1 MRNPTFILSK
11 YFDSSADFLRYLAKR
26 GFSVGLLQ
34 GDSSLERGLRA
45 FRKADRLWFDGIGP
59 LFDELV
65 DRQHSTW
72 LPRAV
77 LHIQGSEI
85 ARLKAPDCWWLVSDV
100 VVSSSLDA
108 ERIKALGPF
117 QPHKVR
123 IHVIPSAYDLDLV
136 HGRLPWEELEDLF
149 WVLKLPTNG
158 LTLEQWKVNRRV
170 ADHCAGKVL
179 VQGSAPDEFMDHL
192 RVGLGCE
199 VAQDQADLN
208 GSSIDTLVLWEGLD
222 RERTIESLRVGLERR
237 NGGGR
242 IIGLGKERPRGD
254 EVGVH
259 ALAGLFREAVADC
272 PEMTVQIERP
282 MVIAQNGGTRQA
294 SKASPTIEFSGGPPP
309 LSVVVPVHNDGR
321 RICRALNSLCGQT
334 YPDFEIL
341 VIDDGSTDE
350 TAEVVREFTDKRIR
364 YVYKEHS
371 GRPETRNLG
380 VQEARGAYIAW
391 LDSDDE
397 ATPNRI
403 QALLDVVRTRP
414 RVDVVHSSALIAN
427 DKGDLIEY
435 RRYED
440 FTREE
445 LPSLLFHGLIGI
457 CPLLQSTTMVRRGL
471 YDEIG
476 GYDPYF
482 LRCQDYDFWV
492 RTAAVDT
499 KYFRIDTPTVIKHQ
513 TPKEPG
519 HVQTVLHY
527 YYVLA
532 RKMSDLFGDE
542 RLAGPAVRELGDP
555 PSLEIAR
562 TLATLAMKRTA
573 PPEHEIF
580 QTIASYIKQTLTH
593 GSEPACAEAH
603 SILGS
608 LLLFL
613 GDTKGGVRECERAL
627 RLDPDLE
634 EGKRNLKSAILRM
647 VQEGM
652 YDTRA

>member
-11 YFDSSADFLRYLAKR
+11 YFDSTPDFLRYLARR

-34 GDSSLERGLRA
+34 GDSRLEKGLRA

-59 LFDELV
+59 LFEELV
-65 DRQHSTW
+65 SRQHSTW

-77 LHIQGSEI
+77 LHIQGDEI
-85 ARLKAPDCWWLVSDV
+85 ASLKASACWWLVSDV
-100 VVSSSLDA
+100 VVSSSRDA

-117 QPHKVR
+117 QPHNVR

-149 WVLKLPTNG
+149 RVLKLPTNG
-158 LTLEQWKVNRRV
+158 LTLEQWKINRKV
-170 ADHCAGKVL
+170 ARHCAGRVL
-179 VQGSAPDEFMDHL
+179 VQGPAPDEFVDHL
-192 RVGLGCE
+192 RIGLGCE
-199 VAQDQADLN
+199 VARNEADLS
-208 GSSIDTLVLWEGLD
+208 GPSLDTLVLWEGLD
-222 RERTIESLRVGLERR
+222 RERTIEGLRLGLGQG
-237 NGGGR
+237 NGGRR
-242 IIGLGKERPRGD
+242 IIGLGKPHPRGD
-254 EVGVH
+254 EVGVQ
-259 ALAGLFREAVADC
+259 ALAGLFRNAVSQC
-272 PEMTVQIERP
+272 PEMTVQTERP
-282 MVIAQNGGTRQA
+282 LVIAQNGGTAQA
-294 SKASPTIEFSGGPPP
+294 SKPPTKIEFSGDLPL
-309 LSVVVPVHNDGR
+309 LSVVVPVHNDGC
-321 RICRALNSLCGQT
+321 RIHRALNSLCGQT
-334 YPDFEIL
+334 YSDFEIL

-350 TAEVVREFTDKRIR
+350 TAQVVREFRDNRIR
-364 YVYKEHS
+364 YVYKEHT

-380 VQEARGAYIAW
+380 IQEAEGEYIAW

-403 QALLDVVRTRP
+403 RALLDVVRTQP
-414 RVDVVHSSALIAN
+414 QVDVVHSSALIAN
-427 DKGDLIEY
+427 DEGDLIEY

-445 LPSLLFHGLIGI
+445 LPSLLFHGLVGI
-457 CPLLQSTTMVRRGL
+457 CPLLQSTTMVRRNL

-492 RTAAVDT
+492 RTAAADT

-519 HVQTVLHY
+519 HVQTVLDY

-532 RKMSDLFGDE
+532 RKMADLFGEE
-542 RLAGPAVRELGDP
+542 RLAGPAAREVGEP
-555 PSLEIAR
+555 PSLEIAK
-562 TLATLAMKRTA
+562 TLATLAIKRAAT
-573 PPEHEIF
+573 PDHEIF
-580 QTIASYIKQTLTH
+580 QTIASYIKQTVAH
-593 GSEPACAEAH
+593 GSAPVRAEAH
-603 SILGS
+603 SLLGS

-613 GDTKGGVRECERAL
+613 GDTKAGIRECERAL
-627 RLDPDLE
+627 QLDPDLE
-634 EGKRNLKSAILRM
+634 EAKRNLKSAIVRT

-652 YDTRA
+652 YDARA